1 MVCIKKQLMQS
12 KHMKIITPI
21 LEKILFF
28 LVILVLV
35 LSAFVFSYYIQTQSK
50 LDMEELEQIV
60 EKEIQETH
68 GKR

>member
-1 MVCIKKQLMQS
+1 MLLKC
-12 KHMKIITPI
+12 MKTITPI

-28 LVILVLV
+28 LIIIALV
-35 LSAFVFSYYIQTQSK
+35 LSACVFNIFIQKQNK

-68 GKR
+68 GKN